1 MSIGRVC
8 ISPQLPCCD
17 IAPDRGASS
26 SGIAANSV
34 TADRFLMIKIA
45 SGIAVLETR
54 AFQVP

>member
-17 IAPDRGASS
+17 IAPDRSTSS
-26 SGIAANSV
+26 SGIAAKRQHH

-45 SGIAVLETR
+45 SGIGR
-54 AFQVP
+54 IGN